1 MGDHDGLFK
10 LGFGDPLHAAGELRS
25 VLPFAI
31 LDAVALDQLE
41 RVPGSFVDDDLA
53 QRHTDL
59 LFRAPRRDTGEPLY
73 LYFLM
78 EHQSEPDRWMSLRVL
93 GYVLRIWETLLR
105 TDAPHHLPPIVP
117 LVVHHGERGWTVPRS
132 LHELVHGLDKL
143 PALRPLVPDLHILVD
158 ELGATTSAELQARPL
173 APFQQLVLWFL
184 RDVRRPDRFVA
195 GLGAWDAVVRAMEG
209 VDDSLYLSAL
219 QYLRA
224 VAGRELFDAFRRHV
238 IDLAPTQENLM
249 ITAAQFDF
257 ERGRE
262 RGVQE
267 GLQTGMEKGIEKGR
281 EEGREEGLRLSL
293 STLLAQR
300 FGPLDEAA
308 QAWIARAMAPRLER
322 ALARLLT
329 APTIA
334 TILADE

>member
-1 MGDHDGLFK
+1 
-10 LGFGDPLHAAGELRS
+10 
-25 VLPFAI
+25 
-31 LDAVALDQLE
+31 
-41 RVPGSFVDDDLA
+41 
-53 QRHTDL
+53 
-59 LFRAPRRDTGEPLY
+59 
-73 LYFLM
+73 
-78 EHQSEPDRWMSLRVL
+78 
-93 GYVLRIWETLLR
+93 
-105 TDAPHHLPPIVP
+105 
-117 LVVHHGERGWTVPRS
+117 
-132 LHELVHGLDKL
+132 
-143 PALRPLVPDLHILVD
+143 
-158 ELGATTSAELQARPL
+158 
-173 APFQQLVLWFL
+173 
-184 RDVRRPDRFVA
+184 
-195 GLGAWDAVVRAMEG
+195 
-209 VDDSLYLSAL
+209 
-219 QYLRA
+219 
-224 VAGRELFDAFRRHV
+224 
-238 IDLAPTQENLM
+238 M

>member
-1 MGDHDGLFK
+1 MGDHDSLFK
-10 LGFGDPLHAAGELRS
+10 LGFGEP
-25 VLPFAI
+25 
-31 LDAVALDQLE
+31 
-41 RVPGSFVDDDLA
+41 
-53 QRHTDL
+53 
-59 LFRAPRRDTGEPLY
+59 PR
-73 LYFLM
+73 
-78 EHQSEPDRWMSLRVL
+78 
-93 GYVLRIWETLLR
+93 
-105 TDAPHHLPPIVP
+105 HLPPIVP

-132 LHELVHGLDKL
+132 LHELVHGLDEL
-143 PALRPLVPDLHILVD
+143 PALRPLVPELHLLVD

-184 RDVRRPDRFVA
+184 RDVRRPDRFIA
-195 GLGAWDAVVRAMEG
+195 SFDAWDAVVRAMEA

-224 VAGRELFDAFRRHV
+224 VAGHDLFDEFRRHV

-267 GLQTGMEKGIEKGR
+267 GLHTGLEKG
-281 EEGREEGLRLSL
+281 LRATL
-293 STLLAQR
+293 STMLAQR
-300 FGPLDEAA
+300 FGPLDDAT
-308 QAWIARAMAPRLER
+308 QAWIAGAMVPRLER

-329 APTIA
+329 APSIA
-334 TILADE
+334 AVLVDE